1 MQLYLVR
8 HGEAESELTDAQRPL
23 SDMGR
28 NDIQR
33 VAAFVRAN
41 LAISVNT
48 VFHSGKTRARE
59 TAEILSSC
67 ITSSEPM
74 QVDDH
79 LSPNADPD
87 IWKDRLVGERENLML
102 VGHLPH
108 LNRLVALLVCGD
120 ASHTV
125 VNFSTGTLVRLE
137 IDNSERW
144 VVKWVITPEFL
155 KRQMMGHAE

>member
-23 SDMGR
+23 SVTGR
-28 NDIQR
+28 TNIQC

-41 LAISVNT
+41 LAISVKT

-59 TAEILSSC
+59 TAGILSSC
-67 ITSSEPM
+67 ITSSELV

-79 LSPNADPD
+79 LSPNADPE

-108 LNRLVALLVCGD
+108 LNRLAALLICGD
-120 ASHTV
+120 ASQTV
-125 VNFSTGTLVRLE
+125 VNFAAGTLGCLE
-137 IDNSERW
+137 SENSETW
-144 VVKWVITPEFL
+144 VVRWIITPEIL
-155 KRQMMGHAE
+155 NQ

>member
-1 MQLYLVR
+1 MHLYLIR

-23 SDMGR
+23 SETGR

-41 LAISVNT
+41 IAINVKT

-59 TAEILSSC
+59 TAEILSVSV
-67 ITSSEPM
+67 TSLEPM
-74 QVDDH
+74 QVDDR
-79 LSPNADPD
+79 LSPDADPEM
-87 IWKDRLVGERENLML
+87 WKDLLVGERESLML

-120 ASHTV
+120 VSRTV
-125 VNFSTGTLVRLE
+125 VNFTTGTLVCLE
-137 IDNSERW
+137 NNHSECW
-144 VVKWVITPEFL
+144 VVKWAIAPDVLEP
-155 KRQMMGHAE
+155 

>member
-1 MQLYLVR
+1 MQLYLMR

-23 SDMGR
+23 SETGR
-28 NDIQR
+28 NDIQG

-41 LAISVNT
+41 IAINVKT

-59 TAEILSSC
+59 TAEILFSSV
-67 ITSSEPM
+67 TSSKPM
-74 QVDDH
+74 QVDDR
-79 LSPNADPD
+79 LSPNADPE

-120 ASHTV
+120 ASRTV
-125 VNFSTGTLVRLE
+125 VNFTTGTLVCLE
-137 IDNSERW
+137 NNHSECW
-144 VVKWVITPEFL
+144 VVKWAIAPEVL
-155 KRQMMGHAE
+155 AP